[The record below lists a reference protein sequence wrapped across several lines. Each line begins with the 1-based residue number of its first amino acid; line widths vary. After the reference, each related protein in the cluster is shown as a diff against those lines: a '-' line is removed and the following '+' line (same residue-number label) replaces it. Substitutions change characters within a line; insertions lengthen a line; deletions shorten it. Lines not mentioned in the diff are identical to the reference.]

1 MGATNQKDK
10 NVLSKV
16 QLDEL
21 RGQIDA
27 IDDEIACLIQAR
39 MALVSSAASLKS
51 VSGEGAVSPVREKSI
66 LEHGAFLEQKYHLP
80 ASLMQDLQ
88 RRILRESYVQKGSG
102 AYAQAHIYPATVS
115 SDQIMVFDK
124 AHTEHNFKVC
134 IVGGKG
140 AMGRFFARYLAA
152 ASYEVSIVDV
162 DDYTVDLDGQSVSD
176 IKLSKAAYYLSQ
188 AQWCIVSVPIDV
200 TVAVINKVAPLLKSD
215 CVLSDLTSVKSDIM
229 QAMLGCHKGPVMGL
243 HPMFGPDTFSLVKQV
258 VVAVLGRD
266 NERCAF
272 IVEQLKLFGAR
283 VVECSAQEH
292 DDAMRVIQALRH
304 FTTIAYG
311 NFLKESF
318 GAKKD
323 NSFIERL
330 LELSSPIYRLE
341 LMMVGRL
348 FAQDPRLYC
357 EIISSSPKNFE
368 LIERYVTCAQQCL
381 DKLKNDDKVGF
392 VQDFNDTTQFFGEFA
407 KLFLQESGAILALVQ
422 DTYHI

>member
-66 LEHGAFLEQKYHLP
+66 LEHGAFLEQKYLLP

-102 AYAQAHIYPATVS
+102 AFAQAHIYPATVS
-115 SDQIMVFDK
+115 SDQVMVFDK

>member
-66 LEHGAFLEQKYHLP
+66 LEHGAFLEQKYQLP

-102 AYAQAHIYPATVS
+102 AFAQAHIYPAKVS
-115 SDQIMVFDK
+115 SDQVMVFDK